1 MGIEKANMFAWK
13 HSILM
18 AIQKPISFSSIKLLS
33 TSCCLRQDS
42 PISDNYYDILDV
54 PRFAT
59 QKQIREAYI
68 KKSRELHPD
77 VQDPAGNKDGSNAK
91 FAVVNA
97 AYEVLSKPKER
108 REYTEK
114 LSRGATIRYSSTV
127 DVSNSKGRVYDL
139 SQMSPEERAKFMG
152 YHVARQ
158 RANNDTYIVAG
169 LCVVIMIVGYSI
181 HYRIASITAEKHSK
195 NLEEMSNQLQAEYNS
210 VKLRAMQAALP
221 EGKYGNASIRAS
233 IVRNDNEAGDHVRE
247 YDERMERLHKLRQRR
262 AAKKLIIEENEKV
275 KEAQEEKDNNEAQN
289 HAVATN

>member
-1 MGIEKANMFAWK
+1 MI
-13 HSILM
+13 
-18 AIQKPISFSSIKLLS
+18 S

-42 PISDNYYDILDV
+42 PFPDNYYDILDV
-54 PRFAT
+54 PRLAT

-77 VQDPAGNKDGSNAK
+77 VQDPAGKNDSSNAK
-91 FAVVNA
+91 FAAVNA

-108 REYTEK
+108 REYNES
-114 LSRGATIRYSSTV
+114 LSRMARVNYSSAN
-127 DVSNSKGRVYDL
+127 VSTSRGRVYDL

-210 VKLRAMQAALP
+210 VKLRAMQATLP